1 MMRRIRAAAL
11 AAVVLS
17 GCETASVD
25 RAGSATPVAAP
36 NPPAARIEST
46 KAIAPDPALSAA
58 KTGPDAGATR
68 APQPK
73 PIAAGEV
80 GLTHECS
87 GSVNHLARV
96 QERLAAQDAQGA
108 LLEARRA
115 AFDDPGNPAAFARVA
130 DLAGRLHDRALT
142 RSALEAMAK
151 ASPADATALLK
162 LARVLLREKDGA
174 GALIAAAEA
183 QRREPSSADA
193 QHLSGRANLM
203 LHRLDD
209 AILDFVTAT
218 RLDPT
223 HGFAFN
229 NLGLCYLLAAKPE
242 RAVAPLEKAA
252 TLLPE
257 VAFVH
262 NNLGIA
268 YERSDQKAEAREE
281 YSKALELDPS
291 YVKAA
296 VNKARLS
303 ALAAADEIAVDPSSS
318 AEDAASDVLAT
329 PASEDESKP
338 QGAAGAP
345 AGPGETP

>member
-1 MMRRIRAAAL
+1 
-11 AAVVLS
+11 
-17 GCETASVD
+17 
-25 RAGSATPVAAP
+25 
-36 NPPAARIEST
+36 
-46 KAIAPDPALSAA
+46 
-58 KTGPDAGATR
+58 
-68 APQPK
+68 
-73 PIAAGEV
+73 
-80 GLTHECS
+80 
-87 GSVNHLARV
+87 
-96 QERLAAQDAQGA
+96 
-108 LLEARRA
+108 
-115 AFDDPGNPAAFARVA
+115 
-130 DLAGRLHDRALT
+130 
-142 RSALEAMAK
+142 
-151 ASPADATALLK
+151 
-162 LARVLLREKDGA
+162 
-174 GALIAAAEA
+174 
-183 QRREPSSADA
+183 
-193 QHLSGRANLM
+193 M

-329 PASEDESKP
+329 PASEDESNP

-345 AGPGETP
+345 AGPGGTP